1 MAALD
6 FTSFIRS
13 ESARFAEALA
23 AADPSARVPSCP
35 DWDAGDLLWHLT
47 EVQLFW
53 AVIVRDRLSD
63 PKASDDAKPAR
74 ADSYAGLLD
83 GFADA
88 TTQLLDALAVPDG
101 TTVWTWFDDDQSVG
115 FVRRRQAHEALIHRL
130 DAELTAGQVTGFDTS
145 LASDGVDEAVRIMF
159 SGTPAW
165 ASFTATGGTGRI
177 VAADTGAQWDFEL
190 GTSTGTNPCSGNS
203 YTDEPG
209 LRVRTDLAAPQFT
222 VTGPARDLDAW
233 LWGRPTLTELQV
245 IGDQKAYRR
254 FQDVIAPGIN

>member
-23 AADPSARVPSCP
+23 GVDPSARVPSCP

-63 PKASDDAKPAR
+63 PKAADDAKPAR
-74 ADSYAGLLD
+74 ADTYAGLLD

-88 TTQLLDALAVPDG
+88 TTQLLDALTVPDD
-101 TTVWTWFDDDQSVG
+101 TTVWTWFDDDQSAG

-130 DAELTAGQVTGFDTS
+130 DAELTAGQVTGFDTA
-145 LASDGVDEAVRIMF
+145 LASDGVDEAMRVMF
-159 SGTPAW
+159 GGVPAW

-177 VAADTGAQWDFEL
+177 VASDTGAEWDFTL
-190 GTSTGTNPCSGNS
+190 GTASGTDPRSGDA
-203 YTDEPG
+203 YTDEPC
-209 LRVRTDLAAPQFT
+209 LSLLDDLADPQFT
-222 VTGPARDLDAW
+222 VTGTARDLDAW
-233 LWGRPTLTELQV
+233 LWNRPPLGELQV
-245 IGDQKAYRR
+245 SGDEAGYGRLR
-254 FQDVIAPGIN
+254 TVIATGIN